1 VPGSP
6 FPQGHREA
14 ARRGL
19 VSESGPLIR
28 ISFLCITPKSGPVLH
43 QNPFQSSLG
52 FELFRARRDAGL
64 TQVALAASAGV
75 SLPTIRQAES
85 GKGSLTAFFRL
96 GTALEMEIGGLTLP
110 PGVTIGTRLAV
121 LRERQGL
128 GRRTVA
134 TLAGCSATTLAAL
147 EADRDG
153 HLAVATGSPKHLA
166 SS

>member
-1 VPGSP
+1 
-6 FPQGHREA
+6 
-14 ARRGL
+14 
-19 VSESGPLIR
+19 
-28 ISFLCITPKSGPVLH
+28 LH